1 MDALKEEI
9 TRLDAEIQRYQDLET
24 TSHKKVV
31 ELKSTRGRLLTQAKK
46 VNKLLEEVQFDGQA
60 KHVS

>member
-9 TRLDAEIQRYQDLET
+9 TRLDAEIQRYHDLET

-46 VNKLLEEVQFDGQA
+46 VNKLLEEVQLDGQA